1 MVFRRLINCLAFGLI
16 VIIGLSV
23 SGCDDKVDTDRL
35 AEKTLFMYFPW
46 SNNLTGYFRT
56 NISDMEQ
63 AISRRGLE
71 NEHVIVFF
79 STAPDEAELYEIV
92 CKKGKCEHNI
102 LKRYTDP
109 AFTTSQGITGILNDV
124 KSFAPA
130 RTYAMTIGCHGM
142 GWIPVYNSRA
152 RSLVPFKYHW
162 DVDGAP
168 LTRFFGG
175 TEKAYQTDVTALAD
189 GIANAGMT
197 MEFILFDDCYMASVE
212 VAYDL
217 RHVTGHLIAS
227 TCEMMAYGLPYARI
241 GAYLLGTPDYQAI
254 CDHFYEFYS
263 AYNLPYGTLSV
274 IDCSQLDALAEVM
287 NEINARYTFD
297 TSLLGYLQRLDGYSP
312 TIFYDMGDYVSTLN
326 RGEHLQELF
335 EEQLAR
341 TVIYSVHTDE
351 YYTTLSQPNVRP
363 IHSFSGLTISDPS
376 TSSEAV
382 AKTNT
387 AWWKATHRSTT
398 Y

>member
-1 MVFRRLINCLAFGLI
+1 
-16 VIIGLSV
+16 
-23 SGCDDKVDTDRL
+23 
-35 AEKTLFMYFPW
+35 
-46 SNNLTGYFRT
+46 
-56 NISDMEQ
+56 
-63 AISRRGLE
+63 
-71 NEHVIVFF
+71 
-79 STAPDEAELYEIV
+79 
-92 CKKGKCEHNI
+92 
-102 LKRYTDP
+102 
-109 AFTTSQGITGILNDV
+109 
-124 KSFAPA
+124 
-130 RTYAMTIGCHGM
+130 MTIGCHGM

>member
-1 MVFRRLINCLAFGLI
+1 
-16 VIIGLSV
+16 
-23 SGCDDKVDTDRL
+23 
-35 AEKTLFMYFPW
+35 
-46 SNNLTGYFRT
+46 
-56 NISDMEQ
+56 
-63 AISRRGLE
+63 
-71 NEHVIVFF
+71 
-79 STAPDEAELYEIV
+79 
-92 CKKGKCEHNI
+92 
-102 LKRYTDP
+102 
-109 AFTTSQGITGILNDV
+109 
-124 KSFAPA
+124 
-130 RTYAMTIGCHGM
+130 
-142 GWIPVYNSRA
+142 
-152 RSLVPFKYHW
+152 
-162 DVDGAP
+162 
-168 LTRFFGG
+168 
-175 TEKAYQTDVTALAD
+175 
-189 GIANAGMT
+189 
-197 MEFILFDDCYMASVE
+197 
-212 VAYDL
+212 
-217 RHVTGHLIAS
+217 
-227 TCEMMAYGLPYARI
+227 
-241 GAYLLGTPDYQAI
+241 
-254 CDHFYEFYS
+254 
-263 AYNLPYGTLSV
+263 
-274 IDCSQLDALAEVM
+274 M